1 MSSGAQSA
9 ESDMQAARAAMR
21 KPQAS
26 GAQSAESR
34 PAEMTMPTIATVLPK
49 RSSGANTYGSTLST
63 TAGVS
68 GAKKSIFGSI
78 GGIAARNSGAQKEM
92 YGLPANSTVAQVRAE
107 GNVRAA
113 QEKINQVQLTIENK
127 TTEINEYR
135 RVIDDIQRDLNNA
148 NINLTDKNQK
158 NQAASMLAATTVMI
172 PSGPPISTGFGLQ
185 ITPPPIPD
193 TVRNNQNREA
203 ALVAMN
209 ELATAQERRDNI
221 DRQLTYQQSNLSNA
235 ITQLNTLNTALT
247 AAQAEFSVAQA
258 AKLAADADKA
268 SSDRITADQLA
279 AEAGA
284 ARAAASR
291 PRTVSGAT
299 AKAIDDA
306 KDAVDRAVALTAAAA
321 QSQATYAATA
331 AARAAA
337 DSNAAAASISQA
349 ADAARAASITAASA
363 ASTASAISTN
373 VKATNAAMKTING
386 SGSSGK
392 ITITNLKKSAAV
404 VAANINA
411 KKLKQNLEKM
421 LNNIQQMGGAKK
433 LTRKKRNSGRKTR
446 RR

>member
-9 ESDMQAARAAMR
+9 ESEIQAVGAKRTA
-21 KPQAS
+21 KAS

-49 RSSGANTYGSTLST
+49 RSSGANTDRSTLST

-158 NQAASMLAATTVMI
+158 NQAASMLAATTVML
-172 PSGPPISTGFGLQ
+172 PSRPPISTGFGLQ

-193 TVRNNQNREA
+193 TVTNNQNHAA
-203 ALVAMN
+203 ALIAMN

-221 DRQLTYQQSNLSNA
+221 DRQLTYQRSNLSNA

-284 ARAAASR
+284 ASR
-291 PRTVSGAT
+291 PRTVSGAS

-306 KDAVDRAVALTAAAA
+306 RDAVDRAVALTAAAA